1 MVVTAHYIDPYWRLK
16 KLIIGFKHVTDH
28 KGATISKVLL
38 DCLADWGIQKVYCV
52 TVENA
57 TANSSALR
65 KFQSEFSLV
74 SEEALVLDGEM
85 MHLRC
90 SAHIINL
97 IVKDGMADA
106 YESVNAVRN
115 VVVYVR
121 ASGNRL
127 SSFDQKVDAGKLT
140 RGSLPLDVST
150 RWNSTY
156 LMLMTTMKFRVASDK
171 IEQEDKLYNYYF
183 MEMEVPP

>member
-1 MVVTAHYIDPYWRLK
+1 MVYI
-16 KLIIGFKHVTDH
+16 
-28 KGATISKVLL
+28 
-38 DCLADWGIQKVYCV
+38 
-52 TVENA
+52 
-57 TANSSALR
+57 
-65 KFQSEFSLV
+65 
-74 SEEALVLDGEM
+74 
-85 MHLRC
+85 
-90 SAHIINL
+90 
-97 IVKDGMADA
+97 
-106 YESVNAVRN
+106 
-115 VVVYVR
+115 R

-127 SSFDQKVDAGKLT
+127 SSFEQKVDAGKLT